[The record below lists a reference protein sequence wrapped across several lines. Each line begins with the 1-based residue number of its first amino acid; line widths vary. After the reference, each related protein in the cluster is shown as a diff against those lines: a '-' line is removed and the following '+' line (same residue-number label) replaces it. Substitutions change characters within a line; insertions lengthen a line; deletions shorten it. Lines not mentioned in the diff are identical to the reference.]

1 MTSLKTSIKTITYLS
16 DIGCLEIQGASLK
29 RMHSHSIAWRKRVID
44 KAIIVLG
51 ALIALLELIRF
62 LLQLLN

>member
-1 MTSLKTSIKTITYLS
+1 MI
-16 DIGCLEIQGASLK
+16 
-29 RMHSHSIAWRKRVID
+29 

>member
-1 MTSLKTSIKTITYLS
+1 M
-16 DIGCLEIQGASLK
+16 
-29 RMHSHSIAWRKRVID
+29 ID

-62 LLQLLN
+62 LLRLLN

>member
-1 MTSLKTSIKTITYLS
+1 M
-16 DIGCLEIQGASLK
+16 
-29 RMHSHSIAWRKRVID
+29 ID

-62 LLQLLN
+62 LLLRFLLQLLN

>member
-1 MTSLKTSIKTITYLS
+1 M
-16 DIGCLEIQGASLK
+16 
-29 RMHSHSIAWRKRVID
+29 ID

-51 ALIALLELIRF
+51 ALIALLEVIRY

>member
-1 MTSLKTSIKTITYLS
+1 M
-16 DIGCLEIQGASLK
+16 
-29 RMHSHSIAWRKRVID
+29 ID

-51 ALIALLELIRF
+51 ALIALLELFRF

>member
-1 MTSLKTSIKTITYLS
+1 MT
-16 DIGCLEIQGASLK
+16 
-29 RMHSHSIAWRKRVID
+29 D

>member
-1 MTSLKTSIKTITYLS
+1 M
-16 DIGCLEIQGASLK
+16 
-29 RMHSHSIAWRKRVID
+29 ID

-62 LLQLLN
+62 LLLN

>member
-1 MTSLKTSIKTITYLS
+1 M
-16 DIGCLEIQGASLK
+16 
-29 RMHSHSIAWRKRVID
+29 ID

-62 LLQLLN
+62 LLQLMN

>member
-1 MTSLKTSIKTITYLS
+1 M
-16 DIGCLEIQGASLK
+16 IG
-29 RMHSHSIAWRKRVID
+29 

>member
-1 MTSLKTSIKTITYLS
+1 MS
-16 DIGCLEIQGASLK
+16 K

-44 KAIIVLG
+44 EAIIVLG

>member
-1 MTSLKTSIKTITYLS
+1 M
-16 DIGCLEIQGASLK
+16 
-29 RMHSHSIAWRKRVID
+29 ID

-51 ALIALLELIRF
+51 ALIAQLGLIRF

>member
-1 MTSLKTSIKTITYLS
+1 M
-16 DIGCLEIQGASLK
+16 
-29 RMHSHSIAWRKRVID
+29 ID
-44 KAIIVLG
+44 KVIIVLG

>member
-1 MTSLKTSIKTITYLS
+1 M
-16 DIGCLEIQGASLK
+16 
-29 RMHSHSIAWRKRVID
+29 ID

-62 LLQLLN
+62 LIQLLN

>member
-1 MTSLKTSIKTITYLS
+1 M
-16 DIGCLEIQGASLK
+16 
-29 RMHSHSIAWRKRVID
+29 ID

-51 ALIALLELIRF
+51 ALIAMLELIRF

>member
-1 MTSLKTSIKTITYLS
+1 M
-16 DIGCLEIQGASLK
+16 
-29 RMHSHSIAWRKRVID
+29 ID
-44 KAIIVLG
+44 KATIVLG

>member
-1 MTSLKTSIKTITYLS
+1 M
-16 DIGCLEIQGASLK
+16 
-29 RMHSHSIAWRKRVID
+29 ID

-62 LLQLLN
+62 LLQ

>member
-1 MTSLKTSIKTITYLS
+1 M
-16 DIGCLEIQGASLK
+16 
-29 RMHSHSIAWRKRVID
+29 ID

-51 ALIALLELIRF
+51 ALIALLEVIRF

>member
-1 MTSLKTSIKTITYLS
+1 M
-16 DIGCLEIQGASLK
+16 
-29 RMHSHSIAWRKRVID
+29 ID

-51 ALIALLELIRF
+51 AVIALLDLIRF

>member
-1 MTSLKTSIKTITYLS
+1 M
-16 DIGCLEIQGASLK
+16 
-29 RMHSHSIAWRKRVID
+29 ID

-51 ALIALLELIRF
+51 ALIALQELIRF

>member
-1 MTSLKTSIKTITYLS
+1 M
-16 DIGCLEIQGASLK
+16 
-29 RMHSHSIAWRKRVID
+29 ID
-44 KAIIVLG
+44 RAIIVLG